1 MDFHS
6 GLDSDHNLIDSCYDY
21 NKWSLFCEN
30 QTKIYIPLNTLTNTN
45 PSKAPVFFNP
55 AAKFNRDI
63 SIQIYKTFTLQ
74 KKNVT
79 FVDSMAGSGIRGL
92 RVAKEVPNIQKII
105 FNDVNP
111 FSSLVTKANAVLNE
125 VFHQCRF
132 YNLEICDFLSST
144 FNYENRPAIIDL
156 DPYGTPAPYLDCM
169 LRSVQNKG
177 IISVTATDTAVLNGV
192 YPKVCFRK
200 YYGRPLRTRY
210 SVEVGIRILLSCI
223 SLIASRIDIFV
234 MPLFVHAYRNYL
246 RVYCRIVK
254 SSSLANDV
262 QKKLGF
268 ILHCFGCGHRY
279 QSNGNSLDIVCPFCE
294 TKMVIGGPLWISNI
308 FDKVLLR
315 DVINS
320 LSFSTNNVKLPPKD
334 ILKMKYFF
342 EIAHHEIDDMPFYFT
357 NDEIGRS
364 LKRNVI
370 EIHQIV
376 EELQSTG
383 YKASQTLF
391 DSTGFKTNAA
401 FNEIKN
407 IFR

>member
-1 MDFHS
+1 MDFYS
-6 GLDSDHNLIDSCYDY
+6 GLVSDY
-21 NKWSLFCEN
+21 NLKDSYYDRSKWSLFCEN
-30 QTKIYIPLNTLTNTN
+30 QTKIFIPSDSLTNTN
-45 PSKAPVFFNP
+45 PSKAPIFFNP
-55 AAKFNRDI
+55 AAKFNRDV

-111 FSSLVTKANAVLNE
+111 FSSQVTKANAVLND

-144 FNYENRPAIIDL
+144 FNYENRPTIIDL
-156 DPYGTPAPYLDCM
+156 DPYGTPATYLDCI

-200 YYGRPLRTRY
+200 YYGRPLRTKY
-210 SVEVGIRILLSCI
+210 SIEIGIRLLLSCI
-223 SLIASRIDIFV
+223 SLIGSRIDIFV
-234 MPLFVHAYRNYL
+234 MPIFAHAYRNYL
-246 RVYCRIVK
+246 RIYCKIVK
-254 SSSLANDV
+254 SSSLANGI
-262 QKKLGF
+262 QKKLGI
-268 ILHCFGCGHRY
+268 ILHCFGCGNRC
-279 QSNGNSLDIVCPFCE
+279 QSHGNSLDIICPICE

-308 FDKVLLR
+308 FDKALLI

-320 LSFSTNNVKLPPKD
+320 LNHSTNNVQIPSKD
-334 ILKMKYFF
+334 ILKMKDFF
-342 EIAHHEIDDMPFYFT
+342 EIAHEEIDDIPFYFT

-364 LKRNVI
+364 LRRNVM
-370 EIHQIV
+370 EIPKIV
-376 EELQSTG
+376 EKLQKTG

-407 IFR
+407 IFH